1 MSKAFYNSIHIKVK
15 DSKLSLFFISFLFP
29 FLGLRVRVSIMLQLW
44 LYNHISQWKDV
55 EGSGRMISYN
65 IFNIC

>member
-29 FLGLRVRVSIMLQLW
+29 FLGLRVSVSIMLQLW
-44 LYNHISQWKDV
+44 LYNHISQ
-55 EGSGRMISYN
+55 
-65 IFNIC
+65 